1 MDEGILSCMQR
12 ADILSTHGCMLDKA
26 VDYMIE
32 VLETSPVIDCKCLDL
47 ADQVFKSS
55 VRPFRNLMKSSQN
68 PEPGKPYPAALERS
82 QKRFGDL
89 TGRIVEALENVT
101 EKLKDDE
108 SKSLCFGTKADIV
121 RYQCEYACALGE
133 VEDDVFQDCENAY
146 MDAIECAKAFPETR
160 FEVERNYCCF
170 LWNCTD
176 DKQKAVDLMQKTVDE
191 YGNRKLSSRA
201 QDALEDY
208 KAQLSRF
215 KEVIGC

>member
-12 ADILSTHGCMLDKA
+12 ADILSTHRCMLDKA

-55 VRPFRNLMKSSQN
+55 IRPFRQLMKSI
-68 PEPGKPYPAALERS
+68 PVEEPGNLYPVALERS

-101 EKLKDDE
+101 EKVPDE
-108 SKSLCFGTKADIV
+108 ESRSLCLGTKADII
-121 RYQCEYACALGE
+121 RYQCEYACALGQ
-133 VEDDVFQDCENAY
+133 VDDVVFGDCENAY
-146 MDAIECAKAFPETR
+146 MDAIECAKAFPSTR

-170 LWNCTD
+170 LWNCTHD
-176 DKQKAVDLMQKTVDE
+176 RKKAVAFMQSTVDE
-191 YGNRKLSSRA
+191 FGGRKLSPEA
-201 QDALEDY
+201 QEALEDY
-208 KAQLSRF
+208 KALLSSF
-215 KEVIGC
+215 KQVIGC